1 MRFLAFA
8 YALLCTVG
16 VRAESGPDNGTDYVK
31 VLFVDAQ
38 FEVNRSV
45 ALVEKSHLASLSL
58 SEDLRGWLSQGERFA
73 QLKRYLKVLDLE
85 FQTAPCSD
93 GTGREATICFFREP
107 QPRVVISLDGNRM
120 TTRNQ
125 AMAMLVHEAGH
136 LVGEKDHA
144 LLDRLGVEL
153 VAALGN
159 PSVVIVDRENTEN
172 ALNIFVAK
180 AACDDGSSA
189 QAQRARHAAMAGIEE
204 ECGMRGLSCD
214 PEKARFIYEGRIPW
228 EPGVGYKMEVVCRV
242 RAVLKL
248 R

>member
-1 MRFLAFA
+1 MKFLAIVCLLLLPFA
-8 YALLCTVG
+8 S
-16 VRAESGPDNGTDYVK
+16 RAESGPDNGTDYVK

-45 ALVEKSHLASLSL
+45 ALVERSHLSTLSL
-58 SEDLRGWLSQGERFA
+58 SSDLREWLSSGDRFERM
-73 QLKRYLKVLDLE
+73 KRYLKVLDLE
-85 FQTAPCSD
+85 FQKAPCSD

-107 QPRVVISLDGNRM
+107 QPRVVISLEGNRM
-120 TTRNQ
+120 TTRSQ

-136 LVGEKDHA
+136 LVGETDHGF
-144 LLDRLGVEL
+144 LDRLGVEL

-180 AACDDGSSA
+180 AACDDGTSD
-189 QAQRARHAAMAGIEE
+189 QAQRAKNAAKAGIEE

-214 PEKARFIYEGRIPW
+214 PEKARYIFEGKIPW